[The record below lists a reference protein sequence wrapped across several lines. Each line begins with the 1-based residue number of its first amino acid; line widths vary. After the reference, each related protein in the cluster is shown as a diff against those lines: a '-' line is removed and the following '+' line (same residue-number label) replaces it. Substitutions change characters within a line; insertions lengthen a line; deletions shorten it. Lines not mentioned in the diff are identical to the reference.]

1 MLFFILVLLGTVI
14 AVAGGARLP
23 VAAAWSAVACFIA
36 TFLSVNG
43 GGFPHTRE
51 EWSMS
56 VGIGAMALSFESVGI
71 AAAVFFGKWLRR
83 FSKI

>member
-1 MLFFILVLLGTVI
+1 MVFFILAMLGTVI
-14 AVAGGARLP
+14 AVAGGARLS

-56 VGIGAMALSFESVGI
+56 VGIGVTALTFESVGI
-71 AAAVFFGKWLRR
+71 ALAVFLGKWLRR
-83 FSKI
+83 FSKL